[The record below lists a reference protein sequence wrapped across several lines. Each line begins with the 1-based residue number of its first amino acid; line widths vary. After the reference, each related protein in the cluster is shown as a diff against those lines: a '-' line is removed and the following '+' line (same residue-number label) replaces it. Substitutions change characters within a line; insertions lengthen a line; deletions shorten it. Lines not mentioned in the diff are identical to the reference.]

1 MRTAYFIIPPGVQL
15 LDVTGPAHI
24 FYEAGEYGAEV
35 ELIYVSM
42 SQDDTHSFSTA
53 GLHFQKLVSF
63 QYCQPSTQDWI
74 FVPGLETSLVDDA
87 AFVQAHKPFFDWL
100 LTNSDNAIKVCSV
113 CTGAYL
119 LGLAGLLENR
129 SCTTHW
135 KYIDHFQHR
144 FPSAEVLDDRLFVKS
159 GNIYS
164 SAGVSSG
171 IDLALFLLDEAYGP
185 LFATKVAK
193 EVVVF
198 LRRSESDP
206 QLSVFLKFRNHI
218 DNRIHEVQDFIAQHL
233 ESKNSVDE
241 LAEHVHMSPR
251 NLTRSFKKATG
262 ITIGGYLEKLRLE
275 RAVYLLSEGQKV
287 DAVAASIGLSSNQL
301 RSLLTQNQLGLPSQ
315 MSRS

>member
-63 QYCQPSTQDWI
+63 QDCQPSTQDWI

-100 LTNSDNAIKVCSV
+100 STNSDNAIKVCSV

-159 GNIYS
+159 NTSALGN
-164 SAGVSSG
+164 
-171 IDLALFLLDEAYGP
+171 LCW
-185 LFATKVAK
+185 
-193 EVVVF
+193 
-198 LRRSESDP
+198 
-206 QLSVFLKFRNHI
+206 
-218 DNRIHEVQDFIAQHL
+218 
-233 ESKNSVDE
+233 
-241 LAEHVHMSPR
+241 
-251 NLTRSFKKATG
+251 
-262 ITIGGYLEKLRLE
+262 
-275 RAVYLLSEGQKV
+275 
-287 DAVAASIGLSSNQL
+287 
-301 RSLLTQNQLGLPSQ
+301 
-315 MSRS
+315 